1 MDMETPPH
9 KGKSRGRPPKKH
21 QNKLFTR
28 EMLLQAGTEV
38 VKEKGFA
45 AVGVDEIL
53 QRTGISRC
61 SFYYYF
67 KTKDIFGLEL
77 VQLYRD
83 FISEELDRR
92 LRDETLSP
100 LERLRAFVA
109 FRRAAFL
116 RGECR
121 SVCLM
126 GKLAQE
132 VNILPPEFRERIT
145 EAFVRWQEAVASG
158 LRRAQEA
165 GELSADVDC
174 AQAARLFWYGWEGA
188 LQRANL
194 ERDIGPF
201 DLFVDDFFSRLRP

>member
-1 MDMETPPH
+1 METPLH

-21 QNKLFTR
+21 QNKLLTR

-67 KTKDIFGLEL
+67 KTKELFGLEL
-77 VQLYRD
+77 IGLYRD
-83 FISEELDRR
+83 FISRELERW
-92 LRDETLSP
+92 LMDETLSP

-109 FRRAAFL
+109 SRRAAFV
-116 RGECR
+116 RSECR

-126 GKLAQE
+126 GRLAQE
-132 VNILPPEFRERIT
+132 VNILPPDFRERIAQ
-145 EAFVRWQEAVASG
+145 AFAQWQEAVASG

-165 GELSADVDC
+165 KELSPDVDC
-174 AQAARLFWYGWEGA
+174 VRTARLFWSGWEGA
-188 LQRANL
+188 LQCANL
-194 ERDIGPF
+194 ERDIRPF
-201 DLFVDDFFSRLRP
+201 DLFIDDFFSRLRR